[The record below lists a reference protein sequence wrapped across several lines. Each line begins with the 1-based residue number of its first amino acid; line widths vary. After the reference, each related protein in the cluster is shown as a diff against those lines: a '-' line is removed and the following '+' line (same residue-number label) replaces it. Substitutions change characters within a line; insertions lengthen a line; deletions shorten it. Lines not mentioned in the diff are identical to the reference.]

1 MWKSTSSIDES
12 TLIVWEDLGSSPK
25 YANCVLFICFYFF
38 KYMLSMIMKWYNH
51 LIILV
56 IMKHELVKWLNID
69 LAFVWLW
76 VQVLEK
82 SN

>member
-1 MWKSTSSIDES
+1 
-12 TLIVWEDLGSSPK
+12 
-25 YANCVLFICFYFF
+25 
-38 KYMLSMIMKWYNH
+38 MIMKWYNH

-76 VQVLEK
+76 VQALE
-82 SN
+82 NPN